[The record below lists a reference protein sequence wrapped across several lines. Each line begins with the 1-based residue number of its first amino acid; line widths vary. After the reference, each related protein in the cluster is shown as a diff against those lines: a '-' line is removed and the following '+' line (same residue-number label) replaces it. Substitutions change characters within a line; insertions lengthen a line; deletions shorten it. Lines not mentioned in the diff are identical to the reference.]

1 MDSTSDAMYALG
13 HAQHLVMQ
21 GDLAGAIRI
30 YKSLLE
36 SRPDDM
42 RMQERFAALLRE
54 NGQLDAARILYRLIA
69 RHWEETGFYLRAVT
83 SYRILV
89 ELEPSDL
96 NAMRHLADRYG
107 ELHLTERAVEIY
119 RRLADTFV
127 VQKNPRRRLA
137 MLARVVQHVPEDIE
151 TRLIYASELDE
162 YGEREAANRELAS
175 ILDELYRQKAWK
187 RYVQVARR
195 YLARVPDDVV
205 RRGTLDI
212 VEGMTRES
220 SGLQRVSG
228 TMKRVSGVRSAP
240 IPRAAFTEALAASRG
255 GSDVR
260 PLPSSRVGGL
270 ETILDRPV
278 PASLF
283 AASREMASRED
294 QSEASMLVDL
304 ASMDAERSAATA
316 AASPPLPARGE
327 LGAFSARPFGP
338 TSEVLLREP
347 GHVVAA
353 ALRARKR
360 GDAVMALAL
369 LEDEG
374 AAAHPVAAT
383 FEKGVALAARQQ
395 WSAAVEALRSIA
407 DADIAPTDRALV
419 AYYLGVVSEM
429 TADAAFAR
437 ASFERVLALAPEG
450 APDVPGRIARLRDA

>member
-1 MDSTSDAMYALG
+1 MLLRSGSHVESTSDAMYALG
-13 HAQHLVMQ
+13 RAQHLVMQ
-21 GDLAGAIRI
+21 GDLAGAIQV

-36 SRPDDM
+36 SRPADM

-107 ELHLTERAVEIY
+107 ELHLTDRAGEIY
-119 RRLADTFV
+119 RRLADTFA
-127 VQKNPRRRLA
+127 VQKNHRRRLA
-137 MLARVVQHVPEDIE
+137 MLARVVEFVPEDME

-162 YGEREAANRELAS
+162 FGEREAANRELAS
-175 ILDELYRQKAWK
+175 ILAELYRMQEWK
-187 RYVQVARR
+187 RYVQVAWR
-195 YLARVPDDVV
+195 YLVRVPDDAV
-205 RRGTLDI
+205 RRGTL
-212 VEGMTRES
+212 ENLEAMFRES
-220 SGLQRVSG
+220 SGLPRVSG
-228 TMKRVSGVRSAP
+228 ARVSP
-240 IPRAAFTEALAASRG
+240 IPRSALTEALDASRG
-255 GSDVR
+255 GSGVR
-260 PLPSSRVGGL
+260 PLPSSRAGGL

-283 AASREMASRED
+283 ASWREAERSED
-294 QSEASMLVDL
+294 RSEEALLVDL
-304 ASMDAERSAATA
+304 ASMDAERSSLAAI
-316 AASPPLPARGE
+316 SPPLPARGE
-327 LGAFSARPFGP
+327 LGPFSARPFGP

-383 FEKGVALAARQQ
+383 FEKGAALAARQQ
-395 WSAAVEALRSIA
+395 WAEAVATLCTIV

-429 TADAAFAR
+429 TSDAVFAR
-437 ASFERVLALAPEG
+437 GCFERVLALAPGG
-450 APDVPGRIARLRDA
+450 APDVPGRIARL